1 MTTNEYTGYWWIPS
15 FPDNKIPGSIKISE
29 QNEITL
35 ELLGTL
41 PRSDER
47 LHGEW
52 LDNKNY
58 EIILGF
64 TREGELITIFQA
76 NCCHWSDNYPG
87 INSEIYNINYFL
99 IGVHYRKLEEMK
111 FFKLKVRYSHLSIW
125 TYLGSPK
132 FLESFNNQ
140 FSENKDLS
148 NVDLPELTAR
158 TTKGEVKIGIDI
170 TRSREICDLEVTK
183 KKTSEIMIKPP
194 TELPLEK
201 YYEDYLY
208 PLQNFLT
215 LATNQKNSVTKLIVF
230 SHHGEKIN
238 HSYHDS
244 SEEQIEVIASRFVHK
259 NEESNKVSPM
269 IIFSLGDIE
278 NEFPLYIQKW
288 LNISDEIQHICKI
301 YFELKYIKSIS
312 FEFYFLSI
320 VKAIESYHRL
330 KINPSKT
337 SLQDHKDRLEEIY
350 DAIPEKHRDWLKKKL
365 AFSHEPT
372 LKDRLDKLITIHK
385 GIIQPF
391 LCDANNINN
400 LTQRITRTRNYYTH
414 YDQLLDGKY
423 AKGSELF
430 RLAQVLSFLLLSCL
444 LSELG
449 CTSERCVELV
459 SRHNDYK
466 YSIEVVKAA
475 GFEW

>member
-15 FPDNKIPGSIKISE
+15 FPDNQIPGSIKISE

-41 PRSDER
+41 PRNDER
-47 LHGEW
+47 LHSEL
-52 LDNKNY
+52 LDNKTY
-58 EIILGF
+58 KIILGF
-64 TREGELITIFQA
+64 TREGKLITIFQA
-76 NCCHWSDNYPG
+76 NCCHWSHNYPG
-87 INSEIYNINYFL
+87 INSEIYEINYFL
-99 IGVHYRKLEEMK
+99 MGVHYRKPEEMK
-111 FFKLKVRYSHLSIW
+111 FFKLSVRYSHLSIW
-125 TYLGSPK
+125 TYLGGSK

-148 NVDLPELTAR
+148 NFDLPELTAR
-158 TTKGEVKIGIDI
+158 TTKGEVKIGVGI
-170 TRSREICDLEVTK
+170 TRHLEICDLEVTK
-183 KKTSEIMIKPP
+183 KKTSSIIIKPL
-194 TELPLEK
+194 TELSLEE
-201 YYEDYLY
+201 YERDYLY

-215 LATNQKNSVTKLIVF
+215 LDTNQKNSVTELMVF
-230 SHHGEKIN
+230 SHHGEKFN
-238 HSYHDS
+238 DS
-244 SEEQIEVIASRFVHK
+244 SEEQIKVIASRFVHK

-269 IIFSLGDIE
+269 IIFSLEDIE

-288 LNISDEIQHICKI
+288 LNISDEIKHICNI
-301 YFELKYIKSIS
+301 YFGLKYIKSIS

-330 KINPSKT
+330 KINTLKT
-337 SLQDHKDRLEEIY
+337 SLQDHKERLKEIY

-372 LKDRLDKLITIHK
+372 LKDRLDELITIHK

-400 LTQRITRTRNYYTH
+400 LTKRIRDTRNYYTH
-414 YDQLLDGKY
+414 YDQSLDDKY

-459 SRHNDYK
+459 SRHNDYQYAK
-466 YSIEVVKAA
+466 ETK
-475 GFEW
+475 FKW